1 LQGGGASVTLPIKG
15 GLIMVDHRDSHSRA
29 GVVGAAIVPHA
40 PQFLT
45 LPDTEDKAQ
54 VARVNAAMSDL
65 GERFRALG
73 SDLLIVLSN
82 AHCDDFVVRCV
93 PAFALHCGVRAAGS
107 GGHQGWWPIDGE
119 NGYAL
124 VRELLDLGFD
134 PAFTLDAGLG
144 TAFTIPLEF
153 CGYPRETPFLPI
165 FVNAYVPPQPS
176 PERCFAFGRALALA
190 IERIGKRA
198 IVLASGGLSHYPGTP
213 LYPHPDIATD
223 RVIFEHLQAGN
234 LRYLL
239 SLDAA
244 ALDRSGNVECRS
256 LQILAG
262 MIGDRPPQ
270 AAVFEPSW
278 HHIYAVIGW
287 TELAPVA
294 AERPHYPATAPERS
308 ALAGA
313 IFRLVDDA
321 DARSAYRRDPA
332 AYVAA
337 WDLPDDERNALAALD
352 REALRERFAIN
363 PMLLYQ
369 LEQRIAA
376 A

>member
-1 LQGGGASVTLPIKG
+1 MADKIDRSPRSGI
-15 GLIMVDHRDSHSRA
+15 
-29 GVVGAAIVPHA
+29 VGAAIVPHA

-45 LPDTEDKAQ
+45 LPETEGKAQ
-54 VARVNAAMSDL
+54 VARVNAAMREIGDK
-65 GERFRALG
+65 FRALNA
-73 SDLLIVLSN
+73 DLVIVISN

-93 PAFALHCGVRAAGS
+93 PPFAVHCGTRAEGT
-107 GGHQGWWPIDGE
+107 GGHSGWWPVDGTA
-119 NGYAL
+119 GYAL
-124 VRELLDLGFD
+124 VEGLLDQGFD
-134 PAFTLDAGLG
+134 PAFTLDAKLG
-144 TAFTIPLEF
+144 TAFTIPLDF

-176 PERCFAFGRALALA
+176 PERCFAFGQALARA
-190 IERIGKRA
+190 IERTGRRA
-198 IVLASGGLSHYPGTP
+198 VVLASGGLSHYPGTP
-213 LYPHPDIATD
+213 LYPHPDVATD
-223 RVIFEHLQAGN
+223 RVIFERLAAGN

-239 SLDAA
+239 SLDAQ

-270 AAVFEPSW
+270 SALFEPSW

-294 AERPHYPATAPERS
+294 AERPHYPATAPEHS

-313 IFRLVDDA
+313 IFALVDNP
-321 DARSAYRRDPA
+321 DARA
-332 AYVAA
+332 AFAHDRAGYAA
-337 WDLPDDERNALAALD
+337 RFDLAEEERAALVALD
-352 REALRERFAIN
+352 RKALRERFAIN

-369 LEQRIAA
+369 LDQRVSSA
-376 A
+376 